1 MNQQNKEDLVKE
13 FIKKVRKA
21 LPDWLKDK
29 KEHKDIL
36 AELEEHIWQKA
47 TELSGTGQPTEQS
60 VRAAIVQMGTPKSIA
75 KEYKRRG
82 EPKVYITKEMWPLY
96 TRVLGIVFT
105 VIIVLNVV
113 GMVASILTET
123 VSLDLLLDGFIM
135 GIQMG
140 LLVTFVIITLIFVGL
155 SMEGYFPEDFKS
167 KKEQKLLKLEQ
178 EKAVEAGL
186 PVSEITTKPL
196 KPFIK
201 PIGEVIAASIG
212 LIFGVLLLFQ
222 PFPTFMFIAVFLVV
236 LRLAGLLLISESIL
250 DISRGIIGNRKPETH
265 QVIHGFII
273 VIKFL
278 WVPLLLYLMIHPE
291 IFPYFSEPWI
301 HIGIPLEFYDTYR
314 LGFIALIV
322 IVCLTT
328 IEDFYKIFKLQ
339 KYKV

>member
-1 MNQQNKEDLVKE
+1 MSELSKEELVKD
-13 FIKKVRKA
+13 FIKKVKKA
-21 LPDWLKDK
+21 LPEWLKDK

-36 AELEEHIWQKA
+36 LDLEEHIWQKA
-47 TELSGTGQPTEQS
+47 TELSQTGQPTEQS
-60 VRAAIVQMGTPKSIA
+60 VRKAIIQMGTPQSIA

-105 VIIVLNVV
+105 VIIILNVV
-113 GMVASILTET
+113 GMVASILTGPPQ
-123 VSLDLLLDGFIM
+123 LDVLLGDFVM

-140 LLVTFVIITLIFVGL
+140 LLVTFAIISIIFVAL

-167 KKEQKLLKLEQ
+167 KKEQRLLKLEQ

-186 PVSEITTKPL
+186 PISEIPAKPL

-222 PFPTFMFIAVFLVV
+222 PFPTFMFFSDFLVI
-236 LRLAGLLLISESIL
+236 LRFAGLLLITEGIL
-250 DISRGIIGNRKPETH
+250 DISRGIIGNRKPGTH
-265 QVIHGFII
+265 QILHVFII
-273 VIKFL
+273 VVKFL
-278 WVPLLLYLMIHPE
+278 WIPLLVYLMNRPE
-291 IFPYFSEPWI
+291 IFPYFTTPWVPSELPV
-301 HIGIPLEFYDTYR
+301 EFHDAYH
-314 LGFIALIV
+314 LGFTALIV